1 MNIRINW
8 RGPSTQIAEP
18 YPLLSDSESRMR
30 LEILYSWQVLRRCWC
45 CWYRA
50 HIWRTRGLASCH
62 QGWRSGQETHKV
74 LFGGKGIRTYFVLP
88 AGNNTIKSIGSF
100 WVFVQLWS
108 ANLGLLLSQH
118 FKVVSWPLNLKA
130 WGKSTK
136 SFGCLYELFLFHISS
151 INSKY
156 FFLYSIKK
164 EVDIWPNHFILP
176 KRD

>member
-8 RGPSTQIAEP
+8 RGPLTQIAEP
-18 YPLLSDSESRMR
+18 YPQVCGSDSRMR
-30 LEILYSWQVLRRCWC
+30 LEILYSWQVLRRGWC
-45 CWYRA
+45 CSYRA
-50 HIWRTRGLASCH
+50 HIWRICGLASCH

-74 LFGGKGIRTYFVLP
+74 LFGGKGISTYFVLA
-88 AGNNTIKSIGSF
+88 AGDNTIKSIGSL
-100 WVFVQLWS
+100 WVFVQLWNT
-108 ANLGLLLSQH
+108 NLGLLSQH
-118 FKVVSWPLNLKA
+118 FKVVSLPLNLKS

-136 SFGCLYELFLFHISS
+136 SFRCLYGGFLFHIGS

-164 EVDIWPNHFILP
+164 EVDIWPNHFILS